1 MSYLSLNSY
10 WPFKALQ
17 DKCVITCTTFKDFTP
32 DHKDWLYLGIS
43 APSGRSV
50 KRKAEF
56 YAGRA
61 CARQALQILQPNQTA
76 RLNKHPEHGFVLWPT
91 GSCGAITHSQGFAA
105 AIVAPLTSF
114 QGIGLDAEA
123 YLAVTKALRLA
134 PHILTANEQ
143 RVLDQLSPVE
153 QALFVTQVFSIK
165 ESLYK
170 ALYPLSLVFFG
181 FQAAEVVINPQQ
193 PLIISAIKLL
203 INLDSRWQAGHEFLC
218 ECVLLE
224 QHVLSLV
231 RVPT

>member
-1 MSYLSLNSY
+1 MPSLSFNQR
-10 WPFKALQ
+10 WPFQSLQ
-17 DKCVITCTTFKDFTP
+17 FNCVLTRTAFKDFAP

-43 APSGRSV
+43 VPNGRSD

-61 CARQALQILQPNQTA
+61 CAQQGLTVLLPGQQAPLDS
-76 RLNKHPEHGFVLWPT
+76 HPEHGFVLWPK
-91 GSCGAITHSQGFAA
+91 GSCGAITHSQGMAA
-105 AIVAPLTSF
+105 ALVAPLTSF
-114 QGIGLDAEA
+114 QGLGLDAEA
-123 YLAVTKALRLA
+123 YLPIAKALRLA
-134 PHILTANEQ
+134 PHILTSNEQ
-143 RVLDQLSPVE
+143 QVLASLTPAE

-170 ALYPLSLVFFG
+170 AVFPLSLVFFG

-193 PLIISAIKLL
+193 PLVLSAIKLRVS
-203 INLDSRWQAGHEFLC
+203 LDSRWQAGHEFLC